1 MTGVGIGAITN
12 AVAGLKY
19 AHENKIN
26 PWTGKEN
33 AAYRTTTQQA
43 STSISNTNSVRTE
56 PKNLAEQLTMQEA
69 QSGQESPIMQGKIKD
84 PNWQGWQKIEHYHL
98 DLNTNKNI
106 TIHYWHNPKTNVN
119 TGFKFK

>member
-1 MTGVGIGAITN
+1 MDRT
-12 AVAGLKY
+12 AV
-19 AHENKIN
+19 
-26 PWTGKEN
+26 
-33 AAYRTTTQQA
+33 QQS

-69 QSGQESPIMQGKIKD
+69 QSGQGRPIMQDRIKD

-106 TIHYWHNPKTNVN
+106 TIHYWHNPRTNVN